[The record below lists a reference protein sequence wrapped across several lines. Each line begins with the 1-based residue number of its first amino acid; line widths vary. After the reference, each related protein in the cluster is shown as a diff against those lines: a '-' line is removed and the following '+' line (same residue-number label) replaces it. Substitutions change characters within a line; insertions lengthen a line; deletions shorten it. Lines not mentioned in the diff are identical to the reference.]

1 MPVQSKVRKLAG
13 RPRAATPIGE
23 SLGSAPCFARRR
35 RSAWVAYTWV
45 AYKGR
50 PAAKPASPPAEKAPP
65 PKEAQPQAPAAPE
78 PSEPAKE
85 AGADKAPRH

>member
-1 MPVQSKVRKLAG
+1 MPVQSEIRKLG
-13 RPRAATPIGE
+13 SQTRAATPGGE
-23 SLGSAPCFARRR
+23 SSGSLSFARRR
-35 RSAWVAYTWV
+35 RAAWV

-65 PKEAQPQAPAAPE
+65 PKEAQPQAPAAPK

-85 AGADKAPRH
+85 GGAGKGSRK